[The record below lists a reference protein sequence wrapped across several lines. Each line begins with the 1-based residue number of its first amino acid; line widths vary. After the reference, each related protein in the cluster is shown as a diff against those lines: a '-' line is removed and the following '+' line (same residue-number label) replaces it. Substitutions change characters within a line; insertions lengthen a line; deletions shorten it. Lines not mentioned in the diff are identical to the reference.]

1 MIETVINSNIETL
14 LNLFTW
20 GGVILT
26 AAVAVFITKVAATHN
41 L

>member
-20 GGVILT
+20 GGVVLT
-26 AAVAVFITKVAATHN
+26 VIGIAIVCKVVTTHN